1 MRMIARRLLATMIV
15 GLVVGHCTAAQA
27 VPFEEL
33 SRGKR
38 ARYTAEAVAVN
49 TVPGVSA
56 AAEPRCIQGYILCKL
71 TFALFSGVVAGETL
85 VLGGGGDMGLTT
97 SPGPK
102 TELVVTSRRW
112 MVRRICLPDPPTGL
126 NRDIR
131 HPAGLP
137 FFVTP
142 SFKRPLGGAG
152 ILTCCPSLTPFGLSL
167 GTD

>member
-85 VLGGGGDMGLTT
+85 VLGGGGDMAQTKAILYRGW
-97 SPGPK
+97 SGDW
-102 TELVVTSRRW
+102 VVTPRD
-112 MVRRICLPDPPTGL
+112 MAGETKPELLPEPPP
-126 NRDIR
+126 
-131 HPAGLP
+131 PAGGERKEGD
-137 FFVTP
+137 
-142 SFKRPLGGAG
+142 FKPPPL
-152 ILTCCPSLTPFGLSL
+152 
-167 GTD
+167 